1 MVDISDTSGYL
12 HKQGVLPSVSFIC
25 TSFFACGLTS
35 WKVELSYYIVVA
47 AAMGNNPST
56 QDPSHSTKKE
66 HGHHFHDAFNKDR
79 QGSITSQLFNNRKST
94 HKRRASHTS

>member
-47 AAMGNNPST
+47 AAMGNSPSIRIHRI
-56 QDPSHSTKKE
+56 QPKRSMDIIFMMHSIKIVRE
-66 HGHHFHDAFNKDR
+66 A
-79 QGSITSQLFNNRKST
+79 
-94 HKRRASHTS
+94 